1 MTWIQTHSGLAFDL
15 LKPKADQIYTGDI
28 VHALARIARFTGHT
42 KGDLP
47 YSVAVHSVHAHL
59 IAAKASPADYTA
71 RLWALLHD
79 AHEAYVGD
87 ISTPMKE
94 ALGFRKKDSPYDKM
108 VRRID
113 LAIARHFGLT
123 SAHLRDVELIVKRCD
138 FLALQGERAAYMAKS
153 TRPWK
158 MDAKASAIRSAVETP
173 PACDPTDAESL
184 FSFYLQQALRRFRRS
199 DVCRAA

>member
-15 LKPKADQIYTGDI
+15 LKPRSGQVCTSDI

-42 KGDLP
+42 TGHQP
-47 YSVAVHSVHAHL
+47 YSVAVHSVHVHL
-59 IAAKASPADYTA
+59 IAAKVSPADHTA
-71 RLWALLHD
+71 QLWALLHD

-94 ALGFRKKDSPYDKM
+94 ALGFRKKDNPYDKM

-123 SAHLRDVELIVKRCD
+123 STQIGSVEPLVKRCD
-138 FLALQGERAAYMAKS
+138 FLALQSERASYMSKS
-153 TRPWK
+153 ERPWK
-158 MDAKASAIRSAVETP
+158 ADTKAPALRNLVELP
-173 PACDPTDAESL
+173 AACDPWDAESL
-184 FSFYLQQALRRFRRS
+184 FAFYLQQALRRFQRN
-199 DVCRAA
+199 DVSRAA